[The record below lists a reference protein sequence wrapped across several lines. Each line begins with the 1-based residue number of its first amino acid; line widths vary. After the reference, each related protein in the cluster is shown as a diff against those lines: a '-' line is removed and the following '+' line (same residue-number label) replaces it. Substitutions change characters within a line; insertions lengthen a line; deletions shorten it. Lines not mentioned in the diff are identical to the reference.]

1 MKVTHEEFNSL
12 IGRKIKRIR
21 QERNYTREGLAEAA
35 GISSRFLYE
44 IEMGRK
50 GCSAFVLFRL
60 ASNLRVNVNYFM
72 QEEKDIFW
80 MEFQRLYMRFE
91 EDEKKELNEIMK
103 ILHEM
108 LHKV

>member
-12 IGRKIKRIR
+12 I
-21 QERNYTREGLAEAA
+21 EGLAEAA

>member
-91 EDEKKELNEIMK
+91 EDENSA
-103 ILHEM
+103 
-108 LHKV
+108 